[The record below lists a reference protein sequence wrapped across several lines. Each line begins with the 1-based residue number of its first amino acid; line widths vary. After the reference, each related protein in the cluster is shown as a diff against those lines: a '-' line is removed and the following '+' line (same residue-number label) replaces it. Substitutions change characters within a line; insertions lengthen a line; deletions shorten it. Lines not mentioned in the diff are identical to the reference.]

1 MKLIYCFV
9 SVDSQEFCRF
19 PKLEE
24 CAHFHYERVQLGTVN
39 VKLIEDKSDIQSSNA
54 SQHEGSGSGG
64 GVGGANQTHQS
75 STNTCWFIIR
85 VTAEKSEPF
94 LIRRSLENL
103 QLLDEMLHRCVYD
116 RKISGL
122 IDLNELDLTASDDL
136 QLENIVA
143 EYLMR
148 FSGIASDSVTCGPI
162 LTWFQLDN
170 KGHRLPLAEPDT
182 MKSINTPAVGA
193 AYGIRK

>member
-1 MKLIYCFV
+1 M
-9 SVDSQEFCRF
+9 
-19 PKLEE
+19 EE

-39 VKLIEDKSDIQSSNA
+39 VKLIEDKSDIQSSSNA
-54 SQHEGSGSGG
+54 SQHESSGSGNG
-64 GVGGANQTHQS
+64 ISAANATTAHQS
-75 STNTCWFIIR
+75 SSNTCWFIIR

-122 IDLNELDLTASDDL
+122 MDLNELELSGGDDSEM
-136 QLENIVA
+136 ENVVA

-148 FSGIASDSVTCGPI
+148 FSAIASDSVTCGPI

>member
-1 MKLIYCFV
+1 MCISFH
-9 SVDSQEFCRF
+9 SQEYCRF

-39 VKLIEDKSDIQSSNA
+39 VKLIEDKSDIQSSSNA
-54 SQHEGSGSGG
+54 SQHEGSGNGTAI
-64 GVGGANQTHQS
+64 ANQTQPLS
-75 STNTCWFIIR
+75 SSTCWFIIR

-122 IDLNELDLTASDDL
+122 MDLNELELTANDDL

-148 FSGIASDSVTCGPI
+148 FSAIASDSVTCGPI

>member
-1 MKLIYCFV
+1 MSSLSLFH
-9 SVDSQEFCRF
+9 SQEYCRF

-39 VKLIEDKSDIQSSNA
+39 VKLIEDKSDIQSSSNA
-54 SQHEGSGSGG
+54 SQHEGSAI
-64 GVGGANQTHQS
+64 GGANHTS
-75 STNTCWFIIR
+75 NTCWFIIR

-122 IDLNELDLTASDDL
+122 MDLNELDTEANDDL
-136 QLENIVA
+136 QLENVVA

-148 FSGIASDSVTCGPI
+148 FSAIASDSVTCGPI